1 MPCWGPPSAATA
13 STWLAR
19 EIIHAFI
26 LPHAHWLL
34 VTLLLALLLIRT
46 LGKGWSGS
54 PLRP

>member
-1 MPCWGPPSAATA
+1 MPCWGPPSAATT

-34 VTLLLALLLIRT
+34 VTLLLIRT